1 MKETNRVA
9 DGGKTAIPISEKYML
24 TIKEA
29 SEYFNIGI
37 KNMRRM
43 AEQNT
48 GFYAVFLGNRYL
60 IVRRKFE
67 EYMNSLTMGEEENT
81 SSNITSMGN
90 HTLSTVGGWNLRISC
105 QLERNHAFPFGNWR
119 SRLGMTLI
127 HRWTLWE
134 RTSR

>member
-67 EYMNSLTMGEEENT
+67 EYMDSLTMGEEENT
-81 SSNITSMGN
+81 E
-90 HTLSTVGGWNLRISC
+90 L
-105 QLERNHAFPFGNWR
+105 
-119 SRLGMTLI
+119 
-127 HRWTLWE
+127 
-134 RTSR
+134 

>member
-9 DGGKTAIPISEKYML
+9 DRGKTEIPINEKYML

-43 AEQNT
+43 AEENT

-60 IVRRKFE
+60 IVRKKFE
-67 EYMNSLTMGEEENT
+67 EYMDALTMGKEEDTE
-81 SSNITSMGN
+81 
-90 HTLSTVGGWNLRISC
+90 
-105 QLERNHAFPFGNWR
+105 
-119 SRLGMTLI
+119 
-127 HRWTLWE
+127 
-134 RTSR
+134 

>member
-9 DGGKTAIPISEKYML
+9 GSGNTAIPISEKYML

-43 AEQNT
+43 AEENT

-67 EYMNSLTMGEEENT
+67 EYMDSLTIGEEEDT
-81 SSNITSMGN
+81 
-90 HTLSTVGGWNLRISC
+90 
-105 QLERNHAFPFGNWR
+105 E
-119 SRLGMTLI
+119 
-127 HRWTLWE
+127 
-134 RTSR
+134 